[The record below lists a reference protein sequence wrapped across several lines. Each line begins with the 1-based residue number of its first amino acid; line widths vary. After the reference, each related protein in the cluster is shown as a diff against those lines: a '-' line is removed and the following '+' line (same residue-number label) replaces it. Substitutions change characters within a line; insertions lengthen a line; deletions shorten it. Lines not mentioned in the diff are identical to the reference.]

1 MFLANQSFKKPLA
14 PIIQIL
20 NVLWQ
25 VVLPKKIQKMLS
37 KRSIFSVGVYVL
49 HFLTPKIYAVIRFRR
64 KQLDDVIALF
74 LILKFSNA
82 FGVKIPI
89 PVLEII
95 RTHHLKFNLCF
106 NIC

>member
-1 MFLANQSFKKPLA
+1 MASSTA
-14 PIIQIL
+14 
-20 NVLWQ
+20 
-25 VVLPKKIQKMLS
+25 KKIQKMLS
-37 KRSIFSVGVYVL
+37 KRSIFSVGEYVL
-49 HFLTPKIYAVIRFRR
+49 YLFNPKIYTVIRFRR
-64 KQLDDVIALF
+64 KQLGVVIALF
-74 LILKFSNA
+74 LKLSNA